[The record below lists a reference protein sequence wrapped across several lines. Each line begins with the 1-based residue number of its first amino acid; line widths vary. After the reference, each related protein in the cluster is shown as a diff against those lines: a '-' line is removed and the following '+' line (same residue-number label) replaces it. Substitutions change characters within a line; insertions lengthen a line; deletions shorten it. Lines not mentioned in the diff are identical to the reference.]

1 TAEKFVPHPFSAAG
15 GARLYRT
22 GDECRYLADGR
33 IEYRGRLDQQVKVRG
48 YRIELGEI
56 ETVLGQHAGVAQCVV
71 KVWQTESGDKR
82 LVGYVVW
89 EAGQAATVAELRGY
103 LSERLPEYMVPG

>member
-1 TAEKFVPHPFSAAG
+1 GGA

-22 GDECRYLADGR
+22 GDEGRYLADGN
-33 IEYRGRLDQQVKVRG
+33 IEYRGRLDQQVKLRG

-56 ETVLGQHAGVAQCVV
+56 ETVLGQHEAVAQCVV
-71 KVWQTESGDKR
+71 SLRETEGDDQR

-89 EAGQAATVAELRGY
+89 ELGQEATVAELREY
-103 LSERLPEYMVPG
+103 LEERLPEYMAPSQWVMLDE